1 MCGTSQVFVT
11 VETVLAS
18 LLVVILVGVIL
29 SPLLGVLYVGLML
42 VSYTVRLLPLKQMR
56 DLVRRLLPPG

>member
-1 MCGTSQVFVT
+1 VFVT
-11 VETVLAS
+11 VETVFAS

-42 VSYTVRLLPLKQMR
+42 VSYTVRLLPLKWMR
-56 DLVRRLLPPG
+56 DFVRGLFPPR

>member
-1 MCGTSQVFVT
+1 MQVFVT

-29 SPLLGVLYVGLML
+29 SPLLGVLYVALML
-42 VSYTVRLLPLKQMR
+42 VSYTVRLLPLKWMR
-56 DLVRRLLPPG
+56 DLLRGLFPPR